1 MRIKE
6 DIESKINK
14 NVNED
19 EIKSMTEELKTQ
31 IQQYED
37 LINDKIIVFND
48 VIGNL
53 KQINANNEKII

>member
-19 EIKSMTEELKTQ
+19 EIKSMTEELKT
-31 IQQYED
+31 
-37 LINDKIIVFND
+37 
-48 VIGNL
+48 
-53 KQINANNEKII
+53 